1 MTFANVKMAHW
12 CGRVGLPLRVRSDN
26 NVAEELAVP
35 KSFRQW
41 IFAQP
46 VANAPLGHEHFEL
59 RHLPMPEPAAG
70 QALVRILLVNIHSA
84 TRQRML
90 SGATKIGHTD
100 LTNYACAQVIQSR
113 DPAFKEGDVIHCQA
127 GWAEYQLISSADP
140 ALGYP
145 PASALVKA
153 LHGTNSQWTYLFR
166 PLLVNLWSPS
176 ILMEMFSTS
185 GMTAYF
191 GMRECGPVMPRD
203 RVAVAGTSGSVGSI
217 AAQLAKIAGA
227 RVIGFAGGPERC
239 RWVIDTLGIDD
250 CIDYT
255 ADDLDARLQRAFSE
269 GIDVFSDGVG
279 GRVTDA
285 VLRLM
290 NHNGRMVSF
299 GSGASLYSDAPSLP
313 APGSSLRKM
322 VGLTEA
328 MEQTIR
334 ERNIKSEAWIV
345 DAFYHERLRAEEDLS
360 RLMLMGRLKPVTRVI
375 DGFENLPDAIA
386 SLYRT
391 GRSGKL
397 QVQFGTP

>member
-1 MTFANVKMAHW
+1 M
-12 CGRVGLPLRVRSDN
+12 P
-26 NVAEELAVP
+26 E
-35 KSFRQW
+35 SFRQW
-41 IFAQP
+41 VFAHP
-46 VANAPLGHEHFEL
+46 ISAPLSREHFEL
-59 RHLPMPEPAAG
+59 RRLPMPEPAAG

-84 TRQRML
+84 TRHRML
-90 SGATKIGHTD
+90 SGATRIGHTD
-100 LTNYACAQVIQSR
+100 LTNYACAEVIRSR
-113 DPAFKEGDVIHCQA
+113 DPAFNEGDLIHCQA
-127 GWAEYQLISSADP
+127 GWQEYQLISSADS
-140 ALGYP
+140 AINYP
-145 PASALVKA
+145 PATALVKA
-153 LHGTNSQWTYLFR
+153 VHGTNSQWTYAFR

-203 RVAVAGTSGSVGSI
+203 RVAVSGTSGSVGSI

-227 RVIGFAGGPERC
+227 RVIGFAGGQERC
-239 RWVIDTLGIDD
+239 RWVIETLGIDA

-255 ADDLDARLQRAFSE
+255 AADLDARLERACPE
-269 GIDVFSDGVG
+269 GIDVFADGVG
-279 GRVTDA
+279 GRMTDA

-290 NHNGRMVSF
+290 NRDGRMVSF
-299 GSGASLYSDAPSLP
+299 GAGATLYSDAPALP
-313 APGSSLRKM
+313 PPGSSLRRM
-322 VGLTEA
+322 VGITEA

-360 RLMLMGRLKPVTRVI
+360 RLMLMGRLKPVTRLI

-386 SLYRT
+386 NLYRS

-397 QVQFGTP
+397 QVQFAAR